1 MNPKN
6 PKDYTIHMIGN
17 AHIDPIWLWTLEEGR
32 KEVRDTCQS
41 ALDRMEETPTFTF
54 TRSSASAYKWVEED
68 DPELFKRIQQRVR
81 EGRWSIV
88 NGWWEQPDCNIPCGE
103 SFVRHSL

>member
-1 MNPKN
+1 MKSENS
-6 PKDYTIHMIGN
+6 KDYTIHMIGN

-68 DPELFKRIQQRVR
+68 APELFKKIQQRV
-81 EGRWSIV
+81 
-88 NGWWEQPDCNIPCGE
+88 
-103 SFVRHSL
+103 H